1 MKLEG
6 NGWSGDFGG
15 SCPVQGHGEADGRP
29 FYFRASQSASSGA

>member
-6 NGWSGDFGG
+6 HGWSGDFGG

-29 FYFRASQSASSGA
+29 FYFRASQPASSGA